1 MRVLLCGGG
10 TAGHVNPALAI
21 AQTIKRN
28 IPYSEFAYVV
38 TPNGIENKL
47 VEFRKFEIQAQGLK
61 RSLSLSNIKT
71 AFLTIKA
78 IKKSKEIIKEFRPNV
93 IIGTGGYACYPVLYA
108 GGKMG
113 IKTVIHESNAVPGK
127 TTKMLQ
133 KHVDKVLLNFDE
145 TKKHFKRKDNLI
157 YTGNPLREGFGALNK
172 EETRE
177 KHGIENKYVILAYG
191 GSLGATAINESM
203 IELIENLIK
212 DNKSIYLVWA
222 TGKRDYEKM
231 FYLMREKGY
240 DKLKNIKLYDY
251 IYDMPEKIAMADIVI
266 CRSGAMTVSEMAISG
281 KCAIFIPSPN
291 VTDNHQY
298 KNAKLLDEKN
308 AAILVPE
315 ERIYE
320 LVDVVKDLIFD
331 DNKIKGYENR
341 ILNFANK
348 NSNKQIYEEIIRLVK
363 SK

>member
-1 MRVLLCGGG
+1 M
-10 TAGHVNPALAI
+10 
-21 AQTIKRN
+21 
-28 IPYSEFAYVV
+28 
-38 TPNGIENKL
+38 
-47 VEFRKFEIQAQGLK
+47 
-61 RSLSLSNIKT
+61 
-71 AFLTIKA
+71 
-78 IKKSKEIIKEFRPNV
+78 
-93 IIGTGGYACYPVLYA
+93 
-108 GGKMG
+108 
-113 IKTVIHESNAVPGK
+113 
-127 TTKMLQ
+127 
-133 KHVDKVLLNFDE
+133 
-145 TKKHFKRKDNLI
+145 
-157 YTGNPLREGFGALNK
+157 
-172 EETRE
+172 
-177 KHGIENKYVILAYG
+177 
-191 GSLGATAINESM
+191 
-203 IELIENLIK
+203 
-212 DNKSIYLVWA
+212 WA

-251 IYDMPEKIAMADIVI
+251 IYDMPEKIAMADIII